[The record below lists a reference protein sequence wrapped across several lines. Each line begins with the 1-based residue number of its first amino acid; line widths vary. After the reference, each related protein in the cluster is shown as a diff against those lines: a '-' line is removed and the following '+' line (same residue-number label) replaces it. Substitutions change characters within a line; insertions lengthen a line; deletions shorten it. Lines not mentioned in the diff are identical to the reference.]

1 MKPIQNMTQQ
11 EFIDFCID
19 KKLKGTSYRSFHD
32 IFENYQIEKQ
42 TRKIV
47 LEKLSE
53 IDKLQKQE
61 QLQAEKL
68 AYKRLGI
75 KKILIGV
82 AILLFGAFLLLRSM
96 EAGVIF
102 IFNLLIILIGI
113 SFVFNGIL
121 NIMTGI
127 IRKYQ

>member
-19 KKLKGTSYRSFHD
+19 KKLNGTSYRSFHD
-32 IFENYQIEKQ
+32 IFENYQIEEQ

-53 IDKLQKQE
+53 IDKS
-61 QLQAEKL
+61 EKKIL
-68 AYKRLGI
+68 LEVEKAAYRRLGI
-75 KKILIGV
+75 KRILIGV
-82 AILLFGAFLLLRSM
+82 AILLFGAFLLFRSM

-102 IFNLLIILIGI
+102 ILNLLVILAGI
-113 SFVFNGIL
+113 SFIFTGML
-121 NIMTGI
+121 NILTGI
-127 IRKYQ
+127 VKKY

>member
-1 MKPIQNMTQQ
+1 MMKPIQNTTQQ

-19 KKLKGTSYRSFHD
+19 KKLNGTSCRSFHN
-32 IFENYQIEKQ
+32 IFGNYQIEKQ

-61 QLQAEKL
+61 QLQAKKS

-96 EAGVIF
+96 EAGVVF
-102 IFNLLIILIGI
+102 IFNLLVILAGA
-113 SFVFNGIL
+113 SFIFSGVL
-121 NIMTGI
+121 NIVTGVVK
-127 IRKYQ
+127 KY